1 MNVLKVEFKSALLN
15 LAFEAGLKEGM
26 EMSFSIENA
35 SFEEDQLVSKK
46 HVEEFLFSEEALLHV
61 SNLNTLLFEM
71 EESLPERERRAYW
84 LGFIY
89 GKDLAQG
96 NYMFQV
102 KNPSDED
109 HYQEWNMEEKKLITF
124 YMEADQE
131 VLDLSAMKFTAVS
144 F

>member
-26 EMSFSIENA
+26 EMPFSSENGVLPV
-35 SFEEDQLVSKK
+35 DQLVSKK
-46 HVEEFLFSEEALLHV
+46 EVEKFLFSEEALLHV
-61 SNLNTLLFEM
+61 SNLHTLLFQL

-84 LGFIY
+84 LGFVY

-109 HYQEWNMEEKKLITF
+109 HYQEWGQEEKKLITL
-124 YMEADQE
+124 YMESDQG
-131 VLDLSAMKFTAVS
+131 VLDLPLMKFTAVS

>member
-1 MNVLKVEFKSALLN
+1 MNVLKVEFKSAILN

-26 EMSFSIENA
+26 ESSFSIENG
-35 SFEEDQLVSKK
+35 SFEEDQFDSKK
-46 HVEEFLFSEEALLHV
+46 HVESFLFSEEALLHV
-61 SNLNTLLFEM
+61 SNLHTLLFQL

-84 LGFIY
+84 LGFVY

-109 HYQEWNMEEKKLITF
+109 HYQEWGQEEKKLITL
-124 YMEADQE
+124 YMESDQE
-131 VLDLSAMKFTAVS
+131 VLDLPLMTFTAVS

>member
-26 EMSFSIENA
+26 EMSFSAENGVLPV
-35 SFEEDQLVSKK
+35 DQLVSKK
-46 HVEEFLFSEEALLHV
+46 EVEKFLFSEEALLHV
-61 SNLNTLLFEM
+61 SNLHTLLFQL

-84 LGFIY
+84 LGFVY

-109 HYQEWNMEEKKLITF
+109 HYQEWGQEEKKLITL
-124 YMEADQE
+124 YMESDQG
-131 VLDLSAMKFTAVS
+131 VLDLPLMKFTAVS

>member
-26 EMSFSIENA
+26 EMPFSAENGVLPI
-35 SFEEDQLVSKK
+35 DQLESKK
-46 HVEEFLFSEEALLHV
+46 EVEKFLFSEEALLHV
-61 SNLNTLLFEM
+61 SNLHTLLFQL

-84 LGFIY
+84 LGFVY

-102 KNPSDED
+102 KSPSEDD
-109 HYQEWNMEEKKLITF
+109 HYQEWGTEEKKLITL
-124 YMEADQE
+124 YMEADQGF
-131 VLDLSAMKFTAVS
+131 LDLPLMTFTAVS